1 MNQIQLNAPSHLI
14 SLSTSAHLVHVQVKT
29 WSATSQNRKISNEV
43 TAAKNADSDAGRFTQ
58 NLLAKA
64 PEHRALCNHRATV
77 SNWLQRM
84 TYDWG
89 GDWRILP
96 GFQIEKF
103 KKGYDKLEQEFSDLK
118 QAFFA
123 KYPSLVSD
131 AAFRQGDMFDRT
143 LYPDVQELDGRFTMK
158 LFISAVP
165 QSDFRSAI
173 SEVIADD
180 LKNHYEA
187 QVNSVVHQ
195 MVDDMKNEFVRYST
209 RLRDA
214 CTDVRTD
221 DGDMRKRKI
230 YEATVENVRGLVGL
244 LEKFNVTSD
253 PGLEQA
259 RVALEG
265 VMQGVT
271 LTDLRESVAVRA
283 EVKDGLDEVLS
294 MFAPFKSVGVDATE
308 E

>member
-1 MNQIQLNAPSHLI
+1 MIQLNAPSHLI
-14 SLSTSAHLVHVQVKT
+14 SLSSSSHLVNVTLKT
-29 WSATSQNRKISNEV
+29 WSATSQNRRISNEV

-77 SNWLQRM
+77 HNWLQRI
-84 TYDWG
+84 TYEWA

-96 GFQIEKF
+96 GYRIEEF
-103 KKGYDKLEQEFSDLK
+103 KKGYDKLEQEFDGLK

-131 AAFRQGDMFDRT
+131 AAFRQGDMFDRA
-143 LYPDVQELDGRFTMK
+143 LYPDVQELDGRFAMK

-173 SEVIADD
+173 SDVIADD
-180 LKNHYEA
+180 LKNHYET

-195 MVDDMKNEFVRYST
+195 MVDDMKEQLIEYAT
-209 RLRDA
+209 RLRNV
-214 CTDVRTD
+214 CTDVRSQD
-221 DGDMRKRKI
+221 DGTVKRKKI
-230 YEATVENVRGLVGL
+230 YEATVDNVRSMATL
-244 LEKFNVTSD
+244 LGKFNITQD
-253 PGLEQA
+253 PELERA
-259 RVALEG
+259 RMKLEETLNG
-265 VMQGVT
+265 VSLV
-271 LTDLRESVAVRA
+271 DLRESAATRA
-283 EVKDGLDEVLS
+283 DVKDDLDEVLS
-294 MFAPFKSVGVDATE
+294 MFAPIGRTVSDE